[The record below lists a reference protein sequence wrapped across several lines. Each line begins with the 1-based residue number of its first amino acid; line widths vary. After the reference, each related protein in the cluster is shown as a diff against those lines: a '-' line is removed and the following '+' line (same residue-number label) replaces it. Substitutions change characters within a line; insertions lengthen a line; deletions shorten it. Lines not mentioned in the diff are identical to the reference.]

1 MDRIETAGL
10 QLSRRRLLGLSL
22 GTLSAGALAAC
33 SSSPS
38 LPASSGS
45 ASSGGSPGSGSG
57 SAIDL
62 AAFDAVLSKGAVAD
76 ASLVDGNEW
85 AKAIKAR
92 GSINRGGTDT
102 SSLFSLRDPATGK
115 VAGFDAGISQ
125 LLAKYITGQPK
136 ENLSQVTVD
145 TRETLLQN
153 QSVDLIIATYSI
165 TPARQ
170 QKVDFAGPYYE
181 SKSAILVKSTNS
193 NINSVDDLAGKN
205 VATQGASTGVALLQK
220 YAPKANVQ
228 TFDDNPKCLAA
239 VQQGRVDAY
248 VIDQSI
254 LLSNVAKNKDVKI
267 VGDPFG
273 NADPYGIGLHKG
285 SDALA
290 FVNTWLKSI
299 EADGSWA
306 ALWKATVGQVVKT
319 DPPKPPAI
327 AS

>member
-1 MDRIETAGL
+1 MDRIEIAGL
-10 QLSRRRLLGLSL
+10 QLSRRKLLGIGL

-45 ASSGGSPGSGSG
+45 ASAGAGGSSGSV
-57 SAIDL
+57 IDL
-62 AAFDAVLSKGAVAD
+62 AAYDAVLSKGAVAD

-115 VAGFDAGISQ
+115 VAGFDAGMSQ

-153 QSVDLIIATYSI
+153 QSVDLVIATYSI

-181 SKSAILVKSTNS
+181 SKSAILVKTTNTT
-193 NINSVDDLAGKN
+193 INSVDDLAGKN
-205 VATQGASTGVALLQK
+205 VATQAASTGVALLQK

-254 LLSNVAKNKDVKI
+254 LLSDVAKNKDVKI

-290 FVNTWLKSI
+290 FVNAWLKVM
-299 EADGSWA
+299 EGDGSWA

>member
-1 MDRIETAGL
+1 MDRLKVNQGELT
-10 QLSRRRLLGLSL
+10 RRGLLGL
-22 GTLSAGALAAC
+22 GIGAFGAGALAAC

-38 LPASSGS
+38 LPA
-45 ASSGGSPGSGSG
+45 ASGSG
-57 SAIDL
+57 TSGSTSGSVIDL
-62 AAFDAVLSKGAVAD
+62 AAYDAVLAKGAVAD
-76 ASLVDGNEW
+76 ASLVEANSW
-85 AKAIKAR
+85 AKAIKDR
-92 GSINRGGTDT
+92 GVINRGGTDT
-102 SSLFSLRDPATGK
+102 SSLFSLRDPETGK

-153 QSVDLIIATYSI
+153 SSVDLIVATYSI

-170 QKVDFAGPYYE
+170 QKVDFAGPYYV
-181 SKSAILVKSTNS
+181 SQSAILVKSTN
-193 NINSVDDLAGKN
+193 NDINSVADLAGKN
-205 VATQGASTGVALLQK
+205 VATQAASTGVALLQK

-254 LLSNVAKNKDVKI
+254 LLSDAAKNHDVKLA
-267 VGDPFG
+267 GEPFG
-273 NADPYGIGLHKG
+273 SSDPYGIGLHKG

-290 FVNTWLKSI
+290 FVNAWLKVM

-319 DPPKPPAI
+319 APPAPPAI
-327 AS
+327 SA

>member
-1 MDRIETAGL
+1 MERIEIAGL
-10 QLSRRRLLGLSL
+10 QLSRRKLLGIGL
-22 GTLSAGALAAC
+22 GTLGAGALAAC

-38 LPASSGS
+38 LPA
-45 ASSGGSPGSGSG
+45 PSGSG
-57 SAIDL
+57 SAGASGSVIDL
-62 AAFDAVLSKGAVAD
+62 AAYDAVLSKGKVAD
-76 ASLVDGNEW
+76 ASLVDGNAW

-92 GSINRGGTDT
+92 GMINRGGTDT

-153 QSVDLIIATYSI
+153 QSVDLVIATYSI

-193 NINSVDDLAGKN
+193 SINSVDDLAGKN
-205 VATQGASTGVALLQK
+205 VATQAASTGVALLQK

-254 LLSNVAKNKDVKI
+254 LLSDVAKNKDVKI

-273 NADPYGIGLHKG
+273 NSDPYGIGLHKG

-290 FVNTWLKSI
+290 FVNAWLKSI
-299 EADGSWA
+299 EEDGTWA

>member
-1 MDRIETAGL
+1 MERIEFIARSGL
-10 QLSRRRLLGLSL
+10 TRRSLLGLGL

-38 LPASSGS
+38 LPA
-45 ASSGGSPGSGSG
+45 PSGSG
-57 SAIDL
+57 SSGASGSVIDL
-62 AAFDAVLSKGAVAD
+62 AAYDAVLAKGAVAD
-76 ASLVDGNEW
+76 SSLVDGNAW

-153 QSVDLIIATYSI
+153 NSVDLIVATYSI

-181 SKSAILVKSTNS
+181 SKSAILVKSTRTD
-193 NINSVDDLAGKN
+193 INSVDDLAGKN

-254 LLSNVAKNKDVKI
+254 LLSDVAKNTDVKI
-267 VGDPFG
+267 VGEPFG
-273 NADPYGIGLHKG
+273 STDPYGIGLHKG
-285 SDALA
+285 SDAQA
-290 FVNTWLKSI
+290 FVNAWLKVM

-319 DPPKPPAI
+319 APPTPPAL

>member
-1 MDRIETAGL
+1 MDRIEIAGRSL
-10 QLSRRRLLGLSL
+10 TRRGVLSL
-22 GTLSAGALAAC
+22 GLGTLGAGVLAAC
-33 SSSPS
+33 SNTPS
-38 LPASSGS
+38 LPPSSGS
-45 ASSGGSPGSGSG
+45 ASAGGASGSV
-57 SAIDL
+57 IDL
-62 AAFDAVLSKGAVAD
+62 AAYDAVLAKGAVAD
-76 ASLVDGNEW
+76 ASLVEANSW

-92 GSINRGGTDT
+92 GVINRGGTDT

-181 SKSAILVKSTNS
+181 SKSAILVKSTTT

-205 VATQGASTGVALLQK
+205 VATQAASTGVALLQK

-254 LLSNVAKNKDVKI
+254 LLSDVAKNKDVKL

-273 NADPYGIGLHKG
+273 NSDPYGIGLHKG
-285 SDALA
+285 TDALA
-290 FVNTWLKSI
+290 FVNAWLKAM
-299 EADGSWA
+299 EADGTWA
-306 ALWKATVGQVVKT
+306 ALWKATVGQVVKSE
-319 DPPKPPAI
+319 PPTPPAI

>member
-1 MDRIETAGL
+1 MDRIEIAGL
-10 QLSRRRLLGLSL
+10 QLSRRKLLGISL

-38 LPASSGS
+38 LPAASGS
-45 ASSGGSPGSGSG
+45 ASAGGSSGSV
-57 SAIDL
+57 IDL
-62 AAFDAVLSKGAVAD
+62 AAYDAVLSKGKVAD
-76 ASLVDGNEW
+76 ASLVDGNAW

-92 GSINRGGTDT
+92 GAINRGGTDT

-153 QSVDLIIATYSI
+153 QSVDLIVATYSI

-181 SKSAILVKSTNS
+181 SKSAILVKSTNTS
-193 NINSVDDLAGKN
+193 INSVDDLAGKN
-205 VATQGASTGVALLQK
+205 VATQAASTGVALLQK

-254 LLSNVAKNKDVKI
+254 LLSDVAKNKDVKI

-299 EADGSWA
+299 EADGTWA

-319 DPPKPPAI
+319 DPPTPPAI
-327 AS
+327 AG

>member
-1 MDRIETAGL
+1 
-10 QLSRRRLLGLSL
+10 
-22 GTLSAGALAAC
+22 
-33 SSSPS
+33 
-38 LPASSGS
+38 
-45 ASSGGSPGSGSG
+45 
-57 SAIDL
+57 
-62 AAFDAVLSKGAVAD
+62 
-76 ASLVDGNEW
+76 
-85 AKAIKAR
+85 
-92 GSINRGGTDT
+92 
-102 SSLFSLRDPATGK
+102 LRDPATGK

-153 QSVDLIIATYSI
+153 QSVDLIVATYSI

-181 SKSAILVKSTNS
+181 SKSAILVKSTTNT
-193 NINSVDDLAGKN
+193 INSVDDLAGKT
-205 VATQGASTGVALLQK
+205 VATQAASTGVALLQK

-254 LLSNVAKNKDVKI
+254 LLSDVAKNKDVKI

-273 NADPYGIGLHKG
+273 NSDPYGIGLHKG

-290 FVNTWLKSI
+290 FVNAWLKSI
-299 EADGSWA
+299 EEDGTWA

>member
-1 MDRIETAGL
+1 MERIEIAGL
-10 QLSRRRLLGLSL
+10 QLSRRKLLGIGL
-22 GTLSAGALAAC
+22 GTLGAGALAAC

-38 LPASSGS
+38 LPA
-45 ASSGGSPGSGSG
+45 PSGSG
-57 SAIDL
+57 SAGASGSVIDL
-62 AAFDAVLSKGAVAD
+62 AAYDAVLSKGKVAD
-76 ASLVDGNEW
+76 ASLVDGNAW

-92 GSINRGGTDT
+92 GVINRGGTDT

-153 QSVDLIIATYSI
+153 QSVDLVIATYSI

-193 NINSVDDLAGKN
+193 SINSIDDLAGKN
-205 VATQGASTGVALLQK
+205 VATQAASTGVALLQK

-254 LLSNVAKNKDVKI
+254 LLSDVAKNKDVKI

-273 NADPYGIGLHKG
+273 NSDPYGIGLHKG

-290 FVNTWLKSI
+290 FVNAWLKSI
-299 EADGSWA
+299 EEDGTWA

>member
-1 MDRIETAGL
+1 MDQIENARRT
-10 QLSRRRLLGLSL
+10 LSRRGLLGIGL
-22 GTLSAGALAAC
+22 GAVSAGALAAC
-33 SSSPS
+33 SSSPT
-38 LPASSGS
+38 LPASSGTAS
-45 ASSGGSPGSGSG
+45 AGASSSG

-76 ASLVDGNEW
+76 ASLVDGNPW

-92 GSINRGGTDT
+92 GMINRGGTDT
-102 SSLFSLRDPATGK
+102 SSLFSLRDPTTGK

-153 QSVDLIIATYSI
+153 QSVDLIVATYSI
-165 TPARQ
+165 TTARQ

-181 SKSAILVKSTNS
+181 SKSAILVKSTN
-193 NINSVDDLAGKN
+193 NDINSVDDLAGKN
-205 VATQGASTGVALLQK
+205 VATQAASTGVALLQK

-267 VGDPFG
+267 VGEPFG
-273 NADPYGIGLHKG
+273 SSDPYGIGLHKG

-290 FVNTWLKSI
+290 FVNAWLKVM
-299 EADGSWA
+299 EGDGSWA

-319 DPPKPPAI
+319 EPPAPPAI